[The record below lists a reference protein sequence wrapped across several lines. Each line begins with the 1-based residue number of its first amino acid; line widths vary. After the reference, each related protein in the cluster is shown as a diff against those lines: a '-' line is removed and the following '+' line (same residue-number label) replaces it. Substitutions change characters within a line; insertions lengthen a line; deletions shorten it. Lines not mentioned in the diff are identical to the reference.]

1 MRRAL
6 CLVLA
11 LLALLPFG
19 GMANAEAE
27 ITGRMALDYAEN
39 FSVDYYA
46 GGAARLR
53 IAEQD
58 VLLLPEGADVPEG
71 LETLPRIPIPA
82 ENLALYLH
90 RA

>member
-39 FSVDYYA
+39 FSVDYYGRTGRSGNPA
-46 GGAARLR
+46 ANPDPGGESLSRQLLRARSVSANGGAGR
-53 IAEQD
+53 
-58 VLLLPEGADVPEG
+58 G
-71 LETLPRIPIPA
+71 
-82 ENLALYLH
+82 ALYLH